1 MTALLRQSATWKFVH
16 HLCHVEVCGNLSES
30 TWCQPNP
37 ALGEMTARDDFS
49 QKTKRFVALRA
60 GYMCSFA
67 GCSQLTTGPSD
78 ESSWA
83 VGGIGDAAHICAA
96 SPGGKRYDASMSPKE
111 RSHIDN
117 AIWLCANHAR
127 LIDRDDVAYTADDL
141 RQMKRA
147 HEAACAEKVRWSEG
161 QSVPVDDLIALG
173 PGIVAIGEILA
184 FDGSSWDILLRH
196 FVIGDVITLIGYAD
210 SFASARDGDRYVLV
224 NAIGDG
230 RELTAAPAVTRTER
244 GYQVRCSVAPSSPR
258 TAAQQLG
265 SQWAISPK
273 TNDLFVENGQI
284 ARVSGLPSLPQVV
297 TSCFSM
303 LRGESPFHPDY
314 GTRLAEYYDAFLES
328 PWLGQLL
335 KLEAIRQAAIPYH
348 DEVLDVHYTPLR
360 CVEQVVSVDVLA
372 EAPEGKRLPIK
383 VAFEVKG
390 VGRWDRELSI
400 FMPSPAGERSE
411 SPVA

>member
-1 MTALLRQSATWKFVH
+1 MLAFPPGNTKPAAPQMTALLRQSATWKFVH

-83 VGGIGDAAHICAA
+83 VAGIGDAAHICAA

-127 LIDRDDVAYTADDL
+127 LIDRDDVAYAADDL

-196 FVIGDVITLIGYAD
+196 FVIGDVRTLIGYAD
-210 SFASARDGDRYVLV
+210 GFASARDGDRYVLV

-284 ARVSGLPSLPQVV
+284 ARVSGLASLPQVV

-314 GTRLAEYYDAFLES
+314 GTRLAEYYDAFRGS
-328 PWLGQLL
+328 PW
-335 KLEAIRQAAIPYH
+335 R
-348 DEVLDVHYTPLR
+348 VN
-360 CVEQVVSVDVLA
+360 S
-372 EAPEGKRLPIK
+372 
-383 VAFEVKG
+383 
-390 VGRWDRELSI
+390 SN
-400 FMPSPAGERSE
+400 
-411 SPVA
+411 

>member
-83 VGGIGDAAHICAA
+83 VAGIGDAAHICAA

-127 LIDRDDVAYTADDL
+127 LIDKDDVAYTADDL

-147 HEAACAEKVRWSEG
+147 HEAACAEKVRWSKG

-173 PGIVAIGEILA
+173 PRIVAIGEILA

-196 FVIGDVITLIGYAD
+196 FVIGDVRTLIGYAD

-230 RELTAAPAVTRTER
+230 RELTAAPAVTRTES
-244 GYQVRCSVAPSSPR
+244 GYQVRCSVAPYLTPNCG
-258 TAAQQLG
+258 AATRQSVG
-265 SQWAISPK
+265 H
-273 TNDLFVENGQI
+273 I
-284 ARVSGLPSLPQVV
+284 AQ
-297 TSCFSM
+297 
-303 LRGESPFHPDY
+303 D
-314 GTRLAEYYDAFLES
+314 
-328 PWLGQLL
+328 
-335 KLEAIRQAAIPYH
+335 
-348 DEVLDVHYTPLR
+348 
-360 CVEQVVSVDVLA
+360 
-372 EAPEGKRLPIK
+372 
-383 VAFEVKG
+383 
-390 VGRWDRELSI
+390 
-400 FMPSPAGERSE
+400 ERSLCRKRTDCSRLGAALPAAGGDE
-411 SPVA
+411 LLFNAARRKPLSSRLSDPARRIL